1 MVVPF
6 LEFTA
11 TPNCRLELRTLGQL
25 FIRPHNKALSVV
37 AVRIFI
43 IRKFRVAFSKIFQN
57 RNFSEQFG

>member
-25 FIRPHNKALSVV
+25 FIRPHNKALWVV
-37 AVRIFI
+37 VGIQTLI
-43 IRKFRVAFSKIFQN
+43 MH
-57 RNFSEQFG
+57 

>member
-1 MVVPF
+1 VVPF

-37 AVRIFI
+37 VGIQTLI
-43 IRKFRVAFSKIFQN
+43 MH
-57 RNFSEQFG
+57 